1 MQFTVQRRLAASVFG
16 CSPDKIWFDASQL
29 EKIKEAI
36 TRADIRSLI
45 NNGTI
50 RRKVDHSNSRGRA
63 RARHAQKRKGR
74 QRGVGSRKGKKTARL
89 GRKDAW
95 IDRVRLQRE
104 FLQSL
109 RAGGYFD
116 NKIFRDMY
124 QKIKGGFFRSR
135 RHLKLYLEENKLVTA
150 SQKRAPVSKTYP
162 LKKEMSK
169 ETKTN

>member
-50 RRKVDHSNSRGRA
+50 RRKVDHPNSRGRA
-63 RARHAQKRKGR
+63 RLRHNQQLKGR

-95 IDRVRLQRE
+95 IDRVRLQRA

-109 RAGGYFD
+109 RSGGYLD
-116 NKIFRDMY
+116 NTSFRNIY

-135 RHLKLYLEENKLVTA
+135 RHLKLYLEENKLFTA
-150 SQKRAPVSKTYP
+150 SQKRTQ
-162 LKKEMSK
+162 
-169 ETKTN
+169 ETKTQETKTQETKHK

>member
-104 FLQSL
+104 FLQSW

-124 QKIKGGFFRSR
+124 KNTLLPAKTEGI
-135 RHLKLYLEENKLVTA
+135 HA
-150 SQKRAPVSKTYP
+150 VSG
-162 LKKEMSK
+162 
-169 ETKTN
+169 